1 MMNTAPSTAQ
11 ISHLISLLQQ
21 SDLFNR
27 YREAFRLVH
36 DCALRLV
43 PDEEHHHNEIS
54 NLPFVTEL
62 CLPVL
67 LDGRSLAHLCADPIR
82 IAGGKMADFDAAARQ
97 MLEDGC
103 TAAQLRAARR
113 CFDKLPVMSAQ
124 KAGAVETMLQ
134 LFAVQL
140 GEHAERLFLQ
150 TVDNDPEPVKR
161 ARNYILAH
169 MAEPI
174 ALETVAQHAGISPFH
189 FCKVF
194 KRATGLTF
202 TEFVNKARV
211 EEAKRLLLRPQMR
224 VTEVAYDVGFQ
235 SLSQFNRSFRRVTAQ
250 SPTEYRAQRHSA
262 PCVA

>member
-1 MMNTAPSTAQ
+1 MSTTPSANQTA
-11 ISHLISLLQQ
+11 HLIDLLQQ
-21 SDLFNR
+21 GDLFKR
-27 YREAFRLVH
+27 YQEAFHLAH
-36 DCALRLV
+36 DCGLRLV
-43 PDEEHHHNEIS
+43 PDEEHQHGELS
-54 NLPFVTEL
+54 ALPFVTEI

-67 LDGRSLAHLCADPIR
+67 LNGRTIAHLCADPIR
-82 IAGGKMADFDAAARQ
+82 VAGGKMADFDSAARQ
-97 MLEDGC
+97 MLDDGC
-103 TAAQLRAARR
+103 SAAQLRSARQ
-113 CFDKLPVMSAQ
+113 CFDNLPVMSPQ

-134 LFAVQL
+134 FFAIQL

-150 TVDNDPEPVKR
+150 AVDNDPEPVKR
-161 ARNYILAH
+161 ARDYILHH

-174 ALETVAQHAGISPFH
+174 ALETVAHHAGISPFH

-211 EEAKRLLLRPQMR
+211 EEAKRLLLRPQVR

-250 SPTEYRAQRHSA
+250 SPTEYRAQKHQTA
-262 PCVA
+262 AAA

>member
-1 MMNTAPSTAQ
+1 MNTAPSTSQ
-11 ISHLISLLQQ
+11 TSHVVSLLQQ

-27 YREAFRLVH
+27 YRQAFRLAH

-43 PDEEHHHNEIS
+43 SDAEHPHDEVS
-54 NLPFVTEL
+54 SLPFVTEM

-67 LDGRSLAHLCADPIR
+67 LDGRTLAHLCADPIR
-82 IAGGKMADFDAAARQ
+82 IAGGKMSDFDGAARQ
-97 MLEDGC
+97 MLDDGC

-113 CFDKLPVMSAQ
+113 CFDKLPVMTAQ
-124 KAGAVETMLQ
+124 KAGAVEIMLQ

-150 TVDNDPEPVKR
+150 AVDNDPEPVKR
-161 ARNYILAH
+161 ARTYIMSH

-211 EEAKRLLLRPQMR
+211 EEAKRMLMRPQVR

-250 SPTEYRAQRHSA
+250 SPTEYRAQRHQPA
-262 PCVA
+262 CVA